1 MSVQIVREYLKPFG
15 LEHRVMEFPRS
26 SATVELA
33 AKTVGVIGARIAK
46 SLTFR
51 LKGDG
56 AGIMLL
62 TAGDAKVDNA
72 KYRHRFGCKAAML
85 SAEEVLGHTGHPVG
99 GVCPF
104 ALANPQM
111 KVYLDVSLQRFDTV
125 FPAAGSDA
133 SAVELN
139 CEELFACS
147 KASEWVDVCKGWLP
161 E

>member
-15 LEHRVMEFPRS
+15 LDHRVTEFSRS

-33 AKTVGVIGARIAK
+33 AETVGVIGARIAK
-46 SLTFR
+46 SLTFK

-56 AGIMLL
+56 AAIMLL

-72 KYRHRFGCKAAML
+72 KYRRRFGCKAAML
-85 SAEEVLGHTGHPVG
+85 SAEEVLSHTGHPVG

-104 ALANPQM
+104 ALADAGM

-133 SAVELN
+133 SAVELT
-139 CEELFACS
+139 CEELFSCS
-147 KASEWVDVCKGWLP
+147 NADEWVDICKGWQT